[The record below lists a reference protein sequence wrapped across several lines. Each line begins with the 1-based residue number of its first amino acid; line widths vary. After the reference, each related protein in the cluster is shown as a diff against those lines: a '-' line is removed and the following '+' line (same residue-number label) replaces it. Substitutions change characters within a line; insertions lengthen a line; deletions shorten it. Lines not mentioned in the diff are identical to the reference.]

1 MNLQFL
7 SELKQYL
14 PSDRIYTDELRTLGW
29 GTDASFYRQ
38 IPKVVIRSDGEEEI
52 SKIVKTCQKYK
63 MPYTFRAA
71 GTSLSGQSCTDSV
84 LIVAGKHWEKYE
96 LGTNQDTIK
105 LQPGIVGGRV
115 NEILKPYGR
124 VFPPD
129 PASIGSAM
137 VGGIVINN
145 ASGMNC
151 GVHANSDRMLVS
163 ARIILTD
170 GTILDTGDKESR
182 EQFARSHPEFLRKI
196 EALRD
201 KVRANEA
208 LASRICNK
216 YSIKNVTG
224 LNLRPLI
231 AYDDPF
237 DIIAHSMVGS
247 EGTLAFLSEVTMK
260 TLHDYPYKASAM
272 VYFLS
277 MKESCE
283 AVVAMKKMK
292 AGEEDMAYSA
302 ENLVVKSAE
311 MLDYKSL
318 SSVND
323 PVFLQY
329 KKDVDAGKIE
339 GVLPGDYHDLTV
351 ILTET
356 KGITHEQLLEKIG
369 KIKSCL
375 EQFRLYI
382 PAEFTEDPK
391 VYGKVR
397 PVSSKMWR
405 SPSSRCLKLLS
416 SCRR

>member
-1 MNLQFL
+1 MMNQFL
-7 SELKQYL
+7 ADLRQFM

-38 IPKVVIRSDGEEEI
+38 IPKVVLRSDGEAEI
-52 SKIVKTCQKYK
+52 SKIVGLCRKYK
-63 MPYTFRAA
+63 LPFTFRAA

-96 LGTNQDTIK
+96 IGDHQDTIK
-105 LQPGIVGGRV
+105 LQPGIVGAKV

-151 GVHANSDRMLVS
+151 GVHANSDRMMVS

-170 GTILDTGDKESR
+170 GTVLDTGSEESKEAFR
-182 EQFARSHPEFLRKI
+182 KSHPEFLKKI

-201 KVRANEA
+201 KVRADEE
-208 LASRICNK
+208 LASRIRTK

-224 LNLRPLI
+224 LNLRPLV

-260 TLHDYPYKASAM
+260 TLYDYKYKASAM
-272 VYFLS
+272 VYFLT

-283 AVVAMKKMK
+283 AVVAMKKLK
-292 AGEEDMAYSA
+292 AGDEDLKMSA
-302 ENLVVKSAE
+302 ENLAVKSAE
-311 MLDYKSL
+311 MLDYMSL
-318 SSVND
+318 NSVDD
-323 PVFLQY
+323 PVFL
-329 KKDVDAGKIE
+329 
-339 GVLPGDYHDLTV
+339 
-351 ILTET
+351 
-356 KGITHEQLLEKIG
+356 
-369 KIKSCL
+369 
-375 EQFRLYI
+375 
-382 PAEFTEDPK
+382 
-391 VYGKVR
+391 
-397 PVSSKMWR
+397 
-405 SPSSRCLKLLS
+405 
-416 SCRR
+416 